1 MQQNK
6 ENKMDTQEL
15 IQKALEQGKITSN
28 NLYDVLNID
37 EGDMDEIREM
47 VKEEVADQTITF
59 LRDVIEECM
68 IDKELFSDF
77 SIFYYAMTD
86 SDLDLQIEDM
96 ECRMGIEIEYTG
108 EEIDG

>member
-6 ENKMDTQEL
+6 ENKMDKQEL
-15 IQKALEQGKITSN
+15 IQKALEQDKITCH

-37 EGDMDEIREM
+37 QGDMDEIRQM
-47 VKEEVADQTITF
+47 VRDEVADQMPFTF
-59 LRDVIEECM
+59 LSDIIDDAL
-68 IDKELFSDF
+68 IDKVHFDDYTM
-77 SIFYYAMTD
+77 FYYAMTD

-108 EEIDG
+108 EEV